1 MNILEDPVFKTSYQK
16 YKVRVKLWESR
27 FTEKHGRKPNKNDI
41 KEADIKIK
49 EAYKMYWKLKTR
61 ALEETLTDITF
72 SDEVQDVISEE
83 IITRISVEETRSE
96 NEILNSDDKYGNKG
110 TEIIESTEK
119 INAENAGTI
128 DALNINEKNLED
140 TGTKSTEPIEGKNI
154 EDVGTKNVCADTIEK
169 DNIDQAGTKST
180 KTIEESNKDD
190 VETSRTKD
198 TENVDPHCNKNQST
212 DSAFVKEATE
222 LKNVKDVWGEH
233 LSKSNEQVPKKR
245 QSLIINRSSSF
256 QLSQNKF
263 QGSSFT
269 KRNPRK
275 SLSATKLKVNKSS
288 TSIKEQTATAHTNVN
303 DGVNVLEEAKGI
315 FGDSVK
321 VTLVEHKPTTQ
332 AINTVQQLIEG
343 HMINRNLNP
352 GWLDRCAKQNNL
364 EYPALDSQ
372 RLSGTSDSG
381 IELMESSIRSP
392 KEYVQ
397 AQALGSVQ
405 ISDEEDFVCN
415 SDSEEEH
422 RKRIRNFKKRSNDQD
437 GYPAKRLCTD
447 NDVSVRIMPPNG
459 NVITPPNEQQPCT
472 DYNYS
477 ASTIPAMKTNNASV
491 KETNTT
497 SNASS
502 RTSKNIINDA
512 ANAKSNNEQVADEPS
527 NKKQPRSR
535 KVARRRIKSISSD
548 DEDADPDFNKNDAS
562 GTNKKTKPRASTAR
576 KSNTIHGTNIKKEKK
591 STTIHGTNIKKEKKS
606 TTIHGTNIKKEKEST
621 TKTTRSSRRK
631 KTVRRDVDTEEDF
644 VQTETADAENTTED
658 KQPAIYAIETLQAVP
673 RFVINKKSQGDLI
686 ELCSE
691 SVSSTADDTS
701 VNPAVST
708 KSKSK
713 LTDKEKLAK
722 KVAEGKINENFVRI
736 NLKKK
741 VFVRGKKHFN
751 FSKYKKNQWKQRK
764 KELGASEGSLEVA
777 DFVEK
782 HSVATCFRCG
792 DVGHFSRLCPNR
804 KGDDLIPL
812 DEMDE
817 TSEFPT
823 LEEAQEMASQNA
835 LMAHA
840 NRIDRLPQK
849 PAYSSKVVEQQ
860 SAKEETES
868 ESENENES
876 HEDLWEPIDD
886 EVLLSGHKIPE
897 DLISKLLPPEIDTV
911 RPLYDTKE
919 DQSCIG
925 TPSEVF
931 EALRQFGHET
941 FRPGQEKAVM
951 RILSGQSTLVTL
963 STGSG
968 KSLCYQ
974 LPAYLYAKHSHCITL
989 VISPLVSLMDDQVT
1003 GVPEFLNA
1011 ACLHTGQTQKVRDTI
1026 MQLVKQGKMD
1036 ILLISPEAVVAGEKS
1051 TGFGALLR
1059 QLPPIAFA
1067 CIDEAH
1073 CISQWSHNFRP
1084 SYLMVCRVLKEKLG
1098 VRTVLALTATATK
1111 ATAESIVSHLGVH
1124 DGIGGVI
1131 SDTPMPRNLLLTVS
1145 RDEFRDQA
1153 LVKLLL
1159 SDRFQECDSIIIY
1172 CTRREECARI
1182 AGLLRV
1188 SLQDPHKPD
1197 KVNSKISSLAEP
1209 YHAGLSAS
1217 RRKIVQKAFMSGQTR
1232 IVVATVAFGM
1242 GLNKPD
1248 IRAVI
1253 HFNMPGTFEGYVQEV
1268 GRAGRDGL
1276 LAHCHL
1282 FLNPKEDNDKWEL
1295 RRHIYANGVD
1305 RHTIRRL
1312 LQKVFVPCSCAK
1324 LRETNGA
1331 RRCPGHEVAI
1341 PVNDTVI
1348 ALDITEESIMTLLC
1362 YLELHP
1368 KRFITVLSSVYARAR
1383 VSSYSGPQALKQ
1395 AAKSSPPL
1403 AMAIALDLQKG
1414 ISHEDNSIIEF
1425 PVVDV
1430 ASAIGWDSGVVKSH
1444 LKSLEWKTVNGASK
1458 RSSLSVRYDT
1468 LGLRVRAPG
1477 DLTEEELDEALDALV
1492 SRAQFQET
1500 SALQQLETIGVT
1512 LHKFSTPSVI
1522 HCTTMNEETTNKS
1535 EELKG
1540 VIRKYFAGEV
1550 LLDIDL
1556 KQMKLQ
1562 NEAEVVGDIRNLIVS
1577 YRDNNFNGRAVA
1589 RIFHGIQSPN
1599 YPAYVWNKCRFWRS
1613 HLDSNFSALCQLAAR
1628 EILALR

>member
-1 MNILEDPVFKTSYQK
+1 MNILEDPVFKTTYQK

-72 SDEVQDVISEE
+72 SDEVQEVISKE
-83 IITRISVEETRSE
+83 IVTRMSVEEIGNKSE
-96 NEILNSDDKYGNKG
+96 ISMYDDKYC
-110 TEIIESTEK
+110 TK
-119 INAENAGTI
+119 ITIAETTENAHKDRTI
-128 DALNINEKNLED
+128 VVDGIEKKN
-140 TGTKSTEPIEGKNI
+140 TVNAGTKSTEPVEGKNI
-154 EDVGTKNVCADTIEK
+154 ED
-169 DNIDQAGTKST
+169 AGA
-180 KTIEESNKDD
+180 
-190 VETSRTKD
+190 KD
-198 TENVDPHCNKNQST
+198 TENVDPCCSKNQST
-212 DSAFVKEATE
+212 DCNFVKEVTE
-222 LKNVKDVWGEH
+222 LKNVKGVWGEH
-233 LSKSNEQVPKKR
+233 LSKSNEQMPKKR
-245 QSLIINRSSSF
+245 QSLVISRSTSF

-263 QGSSFT
+263 QDSSFT

-275 SLSATKLKVNKSS
+275 SLSATKLKVKSEKSIDADANGNAS
-288 TSIKEQTATAHTNVN
+288 TKEQTATTDTNINNRV
-303 DGVNVLEEAKGI
+303 DVLEETKGM
-315 FGDSVK
+315 FGDPVK
-321 VTLVEHKPTTQ
+321 VTIVERKPITQ
-332 AINTVQQLIEG
+332 AIGTVQQLIEG
-343 HMINRNLNP
+343 HTVNRNLNP
-352 GWLDRCAKQNNL
+352 GWLDRCTKQNNL
-364 EYPALDSQ
+364 EYPTLDSQ

-381 IELMESSIRSP
+381 IELMESSVRSP
-392 KEYVQ
+392 KEYIQ
-397 AQALGSVQ
+397 AQAPGFVQ

-415 SDSEEEH
+415 SDSEEDH

-437 GYPAKRLCTD
+437 SCPAKKLCID
-447 NDVSVRIMPPNG
+447 NNVSVRIMNSNG
-459 NVITPPNEQQPCT
+459 NVITPPNEQKPCT
-472 DYNYS
+472 DYYYS
-477 ASTIPAMKTNNASV
+477 ASTIPAVKTNDSSD
-491 KETNTT
+491 KETKARN
-497 SNASS
+497 SS
-502 RTSKNIINDA
+502 SSGTSKNIINDPLHT
-512 ANAKSNNEQVADEPS
+512 ANAKSNNEQVADESS
-527 NKKQPRSR
+527 NEKQPRRR
-535 KVARRRIKSISSD
+535 KVARRRIKNVSSD
-548 DEDADPDFNKNDAS
+548 DEGDDPDFNEND
-562 GTNKKTKPRASTAR
+562 GNVTNKKTKTRASTAGKR
-576 KSNTIHGTNIKKEKK
+576 NTVKGTNNKKEKK
-591 STTIHGTNIKKEKKS
+591 STLE
-606 TTIHGTNIKKEKEST
+606 
-621 TKTTRSSRRK
+621 TTRSSRRK
-631 KTVRRDVDTEEDF
+631 KTVRRDDDTEDDF
-644 VQTETADAENTTED
+644 LQTETAGANNTTEK
-658 KQPAIYAIETLQAVP
+658 KQPTIYAIETLQAVP
-673 RFVINKKSQGDLI
+673 RFMINKKSQGDLI

-691 SVSSTADDTS
+691 SVFSTTDDVPVDS
-701 VNPAVST
+701 ALST
-708 KSKSK
+708 RPKSK
-713 LTDKEKLAK
+713 LTDKEKLEK
-722 KVAEGKINENFVRI
+722 KVTDGKINENFVRI

-792 DVGHFSRLCPNR
+792 DVGHFSRLCPKR

-812 DEMDE
+812 DEVDE
-817 TSEFPT
+817 SSEFPT
-823 LEEAQEMASQNA
+823 LEEAQQMASQNA
-835 LMAHA
+835 IVAHA

-849 PAYSSKVVEQQ
+849 PAYCSKVVEDQ
-860 SAKEETES
+860 SAKEETEN
-868 ESENENES
+868 EKENEDGDEDEDEDEDES
-876 HEDLWEPIDD
+876 HDNLWEPIED

-897 DLISKLLPPEIDTV
+897 DLISKLLPPEIGIV

-919 DQSCIG
+919 DQSCIE

-974 LPAYLYAKHSHCITL
+974 LPAYLYAKHSNCITL

-1011 ACLHTGQTQKVRDTI
+1011 ACLHTGQTQKVRDNV
-1026 MQLVKQGKMD
+1026 MQMVKQGKMD

-1111 ATAESIVSHLGVH
+1111 TTAESIVNHLGVH
-1124 DGIGGVI
+1124 DGMGGVI
-1131 SDTPMPRNLLLTVS
+1131 SDIPMPRNLLLTVS
-1145 RDEFRDQA
+1145 RDENRDQG
-1153 LVKLLL
+1153 LIKLLL
-1159 SDRFQECDSIIIY
+1159 SDRFQKCDSIIIY
-1172 CTRREECARI
+1172 CTRREECMRI
-1182 AGLLRV
+1182 AGLVRV
-1188 SLQDPHKPD
+1188 SLQDPQNPD
-1197 KVNSKISSLAEP
+1197 RSNSKVSSLAEP
-1209 YHAGLSAS
+1209 YHAGLSAY
-1217 RRKIVQKAFMSGQTR
+1217 RRKTVQKAFMSGQTR
-1232 IVVATVAFGM
+1232 IIVATVAFGM

-1253 HFNMPGTFEGYVQEV
+1253 HYNMPGTFESYVQEV

-1282 FLNPKEDNDKWEL
+1282 FLHPKEDNDKWEL

-1324 LRETNGA
+1324 LRERNGD

-1341 PVNDTVI
+1341 PVNETVA
-1348 ALDITEESIMTLLC
+1348 ALDITEESISTLLC
-1362 YLELHP
+1362 YLELHQ
-1368 KRFITVLSSVYARAR
+1368 KRFITVLSSVYVSAT

-1395 AAKSSPPL
+1395 AAQSSPPL

-1414 ISHEDNSIIEF
+1414 ISHQDNSVIEF

-1444 LKSLEWKTVNGASK
+1444 LKNLEWKTVNGTSK
-1458 RSSLSVRYDT
+1458 RSSISVRYDK

-1492 SRAQFQET
+1492 NRAQFQEV
-1500 SALQQLETIGVT
+1500 SALQQLETISMT
-1512 LHKFSTPSVI
+1512 LHKFSMPSVT
-1522 HCTTMNEETTNKS
+1522 HCTTMTEQTTNKS
-1535 EELKG
+1535 DELKII
-1540 VIRKYFAGEV
+1540 IRKYFAGEV
-1550 LLDIDL
+1550 LLDIDP
-1556 KQMKLQ
+1556 KQQMKLE

-1589 RIFHGIQSPN
+1589 RILHGIQSPN

-1613 HLDSNFSALCQLAAR
+1613 HLACNFNALCQIATR